1 METDKTSLMDLARG
15 AAFLGAGGGGDPYIG
30 RLMLQQELE
39 SGGSLDLVDVVS
51 VPDDALVVPVATMG
65 APTVMT
71 ERIPSSDATIRAV
84 RKLEELKGQTVD
96 YIVPAEAGGINC
108 TLPLVIGSR
117 MGLPVIDGDGMGRAF
132 PELQMVTFAIHGVPT
147 SPVVL
152 ASEEGDL
159 VVVHGSNNLRAE
171 QISRVVVTEMGGMAQ
186 IGLYAMSGREL
197 KESAIAGTVSLARR
211 IGAEIRSARER
222 HQDPFES
229 LISFLRKPDVQR
241 WAQVIFDGKIVD
253 LKRETTRGFSVGTV
267 IIDSM
272 GSAKER
278 CEIQFQ
284 NEFLVART
292 GTRTLTIVPDIISIL
307 DRETAEPITTDGLKY
322 GQRVKVLGMSVP
334 PIMRTEAALA
344 TFGPGVFGL
353 QEEYVPIEKL
363 TQSCNESI

>member
-1 METDKTSLMDLARG
+1 METDKTSLIDLARG

-30 RLMLQQELE
+30 RLMLQQEFE
-39 SGGSLDLVDVVS
+39 NGASLNLVDVAS

-65 APTVMT
+65 APTVMN
-71 ERIPSSDATIRAV
+71 ERIPSSDATIAAV
-84 RKLEELKGQTVD
+84 RKLEALKGRDVD
-96 YIVPAEAGGINC
+96 YIAPAEAGGINC

-132 PELQMVTFAIHGVPT
+132 PELQMVTFAIQGVPA

-152 ASEEGDL
+152 ATDEGDL
-159 VVVHGSNNLRAE
+159 VVVYGSSNLRAE
-171 QISRVVVTEMGGMAQ
+171 QLARTVVTEMGGMAQ
-186 IGLYAMSGREL
+186 IALYAMSGREL

-229 LISFLRKPDVQR
+229 LISFLGQPDVQR
-241 WAQVIFDGKIVD
+241 FAHVIFDGKIRD
-253 LKRETTRGFSVGTV
+253 LKRETTRGFSVGKV

-272 GSAKER
+272 GADKEV
-278 CEIQFQ
+278 CEILFQ
-284 NEFLVART
+284 NEFLVARI

-334 PIMRTEAALA
+334 PIMRTEAALS
-344 TFGPGVFGL
+344 TFGPAVFGL
-353 QEEYVPIEKL
+353 QEEYVPIERL
-363 TQSCNESI
+363 TESCTESV